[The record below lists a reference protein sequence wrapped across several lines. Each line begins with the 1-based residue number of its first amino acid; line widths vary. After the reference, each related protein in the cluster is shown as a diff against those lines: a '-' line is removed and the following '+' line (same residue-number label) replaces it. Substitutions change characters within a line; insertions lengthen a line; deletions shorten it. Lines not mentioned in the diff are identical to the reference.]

1 MYILYNY
8 IRLCYTNIQT
18 WLSEHGVHPPNAL
31 FVENC
36 NKPLGIFELPY
47 FRQTHI
53 LIQRSI
59 FGGPQ
64 KKGELWWFFIYSKQR
79 KDETIYPSLGLRIFG
94 VKQIVFF
101 ISHHAFIYH
110 WYPHILTQLC
120 KSCSTATL
128 SGRDGTKALV
138 S

>member
-64 KKGELWWFFIYSKQR
+64 KKASCGDFSFIANNEKMKLSIQAWVYEFSELNK
-79 KDETIYPSLGLRIFG
+79 
-94 VKQIVFF
+94 
-101 ISHHAFIYH
+101 
-110 WYPHILTQLC
+110 
-120 KSCSTATL
+120 
-128 SGRDGTKALV
+128 
-138 S
+138 